1 MLKNIIFAVIV
12 LAIGVYIGF
21 SLPRG
26 ASLISTVMNLGADPS
41 EDYSQSASHQALLQM
56 EEVISSTREMV
67 LADARTQQEANEG
80 MRWILRSLAMSTE
93 VAADTNP
100 RLPHFQRMDTL
111 ARKVGGDNPDAEYE
125 FAQIDGQFDYK
136 ITGNLGNIR
145 YLGFT
150 INAGQGMTPRRQIG
164 YISDQMLD
172 VDAKGD
178 FTILLAQTKPDEPGN
193 WIEIPKD
200 ASGILVREYIADR
213 EVETLP
219 TLNIEILGDAPDFA
233 PPSDDQVAQSI
244 IGTTY
249 AFLRLTT
256 LHRSVLPQ
264 LLEDRND
271 FIRATSGELG
281 GAISG
286 ADNLYMIGS
295 YQIEDDEALIVNV
308 QPPDTRYWNLTLES
322 RWHEIGDYLHRPTSR
337 TLEAVEYNDDGSV
350 QFVIAHQDPGHPNWL
365 DTSGHGFGFMTFR
378 WVDGE
383 STEIPMPTT
392 RLIKASE
399 ITALPTTASK
409 GSLYTLDK

>member
-1 MLKNIIFAVIV
+1 MLKKIFLALFV
-12 LAIGVYIGF
+12 LAVGMYIGF

-26 ASLISTVMNLGADPS
+26 ASLISTVMNLGAHRAN
-41 EDYSQSASHQALLQM
+41 DYSQSASHQAFLEM
-56 EEVISSTREMV
+56 EDMIASTREMV
-67 LADARTQQEANEG
+67 LTDARTQQEANEG
-80 MRWILRSLAMSTE
+80 MRWMLRALAMSTE

-125 FAQIDGQFDYK
+125 FAQIDGRYDYR

-164 YISDQMLD
+164 YISDEMLD
-172 VDAKGD
+172 VDENGN
-178 FTILLAQTKPDEPGN
+178 FTFLLSQEQPTEPGQ
-193 WIEIPKD
+193 WIQIPED
-200 ASGILVREYIADR
+200 ASGILVREYIGDR

-219 TLNIEILGDAPDFA
+219 TLDIEIMGPA
-233 PPSDDQVAQSI
+233 PPFTPPTDEEIAASI

-249 AFLRLTT
+249 AFLKLTT
-256 LHRSVLPQ
+256 LHRYVLPR
-264 LLEDRND
+264 LLDEQND
-271 FIRATSGELG
+271 FIRATSEELG

-295 YQIEDDEALIVNV
+295 YQIEDDEALIVKV
-308 QPPDTRYWNLTLES
+308 QPPKSRYWNLTLEN

-337 TLEAVEYNDDGSV
+337 TLEDVEYNEDGSV
-350 QFVIAHQDPGHPNWL
+350 EFVISHRDPGHPNWL

-383 STEIPMPTT
+383 INEIDMPTT
-392 RLIKASE
+392 RIVGLDE
-399 ITALPTTASK
+399 IMSPHR
-409 GSLYTLDK
+409 G

>member
-1 MLKNIIFAVIV
+1 MLKKIFLTVLT
-12 LAIGVYIGF
+12 LAIGIYIGF

-26 ASLISTVMNLGADPS
+26 AGLISTVMNLGADRT
-41 EDYSQSASHQALLQM
+41 EDYRQSASHQAFLEL
-56 EEVISSTREMV
+56 EELISSTREMV

-80 MRWILRSLAMSTE
+80 MRWMLRALAMSTE

-100 RLPHFQRMDTL
+100 RFPHFQRMDTL

-125 FAQIDGQFDYK
+125 FAQIDGRFDYQ

-150 INAGQGMTPRRQIG
+150 INAGQGMTPRRQVG

-172 VDAKGD
+172 VDENGN
-178 FTILLAQTKPDEPGN
+178 FTILLAQEKPDEPGN
-193 WIEIPKD
+193 WVQIPAD

-219 TLNIEILGDAPDFA
+219 TLQIEVMGDAPAFT
-233 PPSDDQVAQSI
+233 PPSDQELAASI

-256 LHRSVLPQ
+256 LHRSVLPR
-264 LLEDRND
+264 LLDEQND
-271 FIRATSGELG
+271 FIRATSEELG

-295 YQIEDDEALIVNV
+295 YQIGDDEALIVEV
-308 QPPDTRYWNLTLES
+308 QPPDTRYWNITLEN
-322 RWHEIGDYLHRPTSR
+322 RWHEIGDYLHRATSR
-337 TLEAVEYNDDGSV
+337 TLEEVEYNENGSV
-350 QFVIAHQDPGHPNWL
+350 QFVISHEDPGHPNWL
-365 DTSGHGFGFMTFR
+365 DTSGHAFGFMTFR

-383 STEIPMPTT
+383 GEEIAMPTT
-392 RLIKASE
+392 RLVEMDE
-399 ITALPTTASK
+399 I
-409 GSLYTLDK
+409 GSGLHD